1 MMTTSGTRTPI
12 FVQRTEE
19 IGTQN
24 PKDTQNRIA
33 KITGTGRGIGK
44 ETAIMLANVV
54 ENIVVCSRT
63 GSEINEVVEHI
74 KEINNGVNVLGERC
88 DEDMNQYMFG
98 EEEEGIRYD

>member
-1 MMTTSGTRTPI
+1 
-12 FVQRTEE
+12 
-19 IGTQN
+19 
-24 PKDTQNRIA
+24 
-33 KITGTGRGIGK
+33 
-44 ETAIMLANVV
+44 MLANVV

-98 EEEEGIRYD
+98 EEEEGSDMIEEIDNQLEEDREGPVSTILNVIN